1 MALQLNENMNS
12 FEEPQT
18 FTQKLETL
26 QSQLPSILDDF
37 SKYYVLFNKNPEYPE
52 YQQSFQNIKSN
63 LNNINSNLFTLSN
76 DVQKNTDKINET
88 HFALDFL
95 IKKEKEKNRQL
106 KLKLGIVEHK
116 NNAASELIYDY
127 KEMYESGY
135 LRNWALFLSI
145 IVVGFTIKKIY

>member
-52 YQQSFQNIKSN
+52 YQQSFQYIKSN

-88 HFALDFL
+88 LFALDFL